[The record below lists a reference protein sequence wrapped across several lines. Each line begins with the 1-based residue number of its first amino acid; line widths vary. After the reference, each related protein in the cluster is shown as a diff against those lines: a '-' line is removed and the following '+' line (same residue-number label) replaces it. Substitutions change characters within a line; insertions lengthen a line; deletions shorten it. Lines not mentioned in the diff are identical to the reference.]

1 MTYILHAKHASLYL
15 ELFNGTDAFT
25 MPTPAPAFVILYLI
39 FFLCYVFIVSHIL
52 IAFIV
57 YFGMFLCLVELLKN
71 KWVAMLSELMF
82 SILPFYVVYGFSVIG
97 QLILLR
103 SIIPISQNPKNKNV

>member
-1 MTYILHAKHASLYL
+1 MTYILHARHASLYL

-39 FFLCYVFIVSHIL
+39 FSPCYAFIVSHIL
-52 IAFIV
+52 IAFIA
-57 YFGMFLCLVELLKN
+57 YLGMFLCLVELLKN
-71 KWVAMLSELMF
+71 KWVAMLSGIMF
-82 SILPFYVVYGFSVIG
+82 SILSFYVVYGFLIMG

-103 SIIPISQNPKNKNV
+103 SIILISQNQKNKKI